1 MSTNKYTRRHY
12 HKSPKTLGPV
22 FADSSYELRA
32 AILLDQD
39 PNVLVYQDHQSFIS
53 DEGQLRIYDY
63 LVTYRNGDKKLIEI
77 KPKSRIQEFEQQITD
92 NRKYAAKNSWLFEI
106 WTEQELGFDNA
117 KQIVDWAD
125 QHIKERTGIDYSI
138 ARKEKACMK
147 VKRHYRKHIA
157 NDQVMVYCEYC
168 KEEHTALRLTYD
180 KNVNRNGRYICER
193 EGGHISGSKPKPH
206 LIKENPYASEGK
218 KQCKGDCGQ
227 VLLYES
233 FSPDSS
239 KRDGYCSVCKVC
251 RAAKN
256 KLKYQQKKAQRN

>member
-1 MSTNKYTRRHY
+1 MSTNKYTRKHY
-12 HKSPKTLGPV
+12 HISPKSAAPV
-22 FADSSYELRA
+22 HADSSYEMRA

-39 PNVLVYQDHQSFIS
+39 SEVLTYEDHKHFIS
-53 DEGQLRIYDY
+53 DDGQKRFLDF
-63 LVTYRNGDKKLIEI
+63 LVTYKNGDKKIIEI
-77 KPKSRIQEFEQQITD
+77 KPLSRIQQFQEQIED
-92 NRKYAAKNSWLFEI
+92 NRKYASKNGWLFEI
-106 WTEQELGFDNA
+106 WTEQELGFESA
-117 KQIVDWAD
+117 KQITNWCDE
-125 QHIKERTGIDYSI
+125 HIKQQTGIDYAV
-138 ARKEKACMK
+138 ARKQKVNNN
-147 VKRHYRKHIA
+147 VKRYYRKHIA
-157 NDQVMVYCEYC
+157 NDQVTVYCEYC